1 MTKTAM
7 KIKKEKKPVK
17 PKKTKNASAAK
28 KETVKT
34 LRKKT
39 VKTVKIEKTK
49 EKVKTLK
56 KKEKTKKTKDISSAE
71 TKKVPLKVSK
81 KKTEKTTKTK
91 KLKKPKISTEKK
103 KEEKTPKKEK
113 KPIKTKKKPST
124 KKTTKKKTS
133 KKEEVK
139 EIKMVPPP
147 PKKDDETEERKKIRS
162 EINKILKDRFLP
174 RHIIDSI
181 TERVEKD
188 KTLKSKV
195 NKIVEKVIV
204 EYTKNLID
212 PTEACGMVGA
222 QSIGE
227 PGTQMSLP
235 YDEVVLVMIDDLIK
249 PVLIGE
255 FVDGVMK
262 QSPHPQGKFEIADV
276 SGVKVLSLNENE
288 RLIWKK
294 LKSCSRHEN
303 HDDLLKL
310 RLRSGRE
317 IIATPSHSFVIR
329 EDNKVVSIEGR
340 QLQVGQRIP
349 SIKNLPIGDTFSSLT
364 LREYFPPSEY
374 WYGSELALAQNGN
387 EATVPVGSDQLRH
400 HLLGQTSIELEDGLV
415 YPFQPHGHGL
425 PETLKLN
432 REFGWWIGAYLA
444 EGNSTKYY
452 TSISNVDDIFLQR
465 GRDFARKF
473 GLSYNEYDNPRGFA
487 LGHDLRINSSILSD
501 FMKQACCSGADA
513 KMVPE
518 FAYTADENFVSGLLR
533 GYFDGDGNISI
544 DRKVIRASSSSKKL
558 IDAIALL
565 LSRFGI
571 FSRKGKSGNSYT
583 LSISHRYAP
592 LFEEKIGLD
601 NKNKQA
607 KLKKLAQACSDRSYD
622 VTEMYTGFGDIFSV
636 LAKKLGMPSREVRN
650 FTQRQRIGRTALWR
664 YIQKFEE
671 LALKQ
676 DIDIEKDL
684 ANLRKMAESDVIWDE
699 IIQISWV
706 KPNGKY
712 LYDFSV
718 DGLDTFSTFD
728 GVLTHNTMRTFHY
741 AGVAEINVTLGLP
754 RLIEI
759 VDARSIPST
768 PMMTIYLQDEYKTNP
783 DLAKEIANK
792 IEITRLTDVA
802 DIEMDLINIVI
813 NIKPNKKT
821 MEKKGLTIDEMLE
834 GVQSVRKTD
843 AKIEKKDTIKIT
855 LDEPGYMKLQN
866 VNEALKKLKIKGI
879 DGIKRVIIR
888 NEPDEGYVIYSEGSN
903 LTEVLK
909 IEGVDPYRTATNDIH
924 AVARELGIE
933 AARNMIIQEAHN
945 TLSEQGLNVDLRHI
959 MLVADTMTADGT
971 VRAIGRHGV
980 SGEKSS
986 VLSRA
991 AFEITVNHL
1000 LLASQRG
1007 ESDTLNGVA
1016 ENIIVG
1022 QPVNLGTG
1030 AVKLVME
1037 LGKTKKKKGK

>member
-1 MTKTAM
+1 MTKTAA

-28 KETVKT
+28 TKKETVKT
-34 LRKKT
+34 LREKT
-39 VKTVKIEKTK
+39 VNTVKIEKTK

-71 TKKVPLKVSK
+71 TKKAPLKVSK

-91 KLKKPKISTEKK
+91 ELKKPKISTEKK

-113 KPIKTKKKPST
+113 KPIKTKKEPST

-174 RHIIDSI
+174 RHIIDI
-181 TERVEKD
+181 VTERVEKD

-195 NKIVEKVIV
+195 NKIVEKVIA

-227 PGTQMSLP
+227 PGTQM
-235 YDEVVLVMIDDLIK
+235 
-249 PVLIGE
+249 
-255 FVDGVMK
+255 
-262 QSPHPQGKFEIADV
+262 
-276 SGVKVLSLNENE
+276 
-288 RLIWKK
+288 
-294 LKSCSRHEN
+294 
-303 HDDLLKL
+303 
-310 RLRSGRE
+310 
-317 IIATPSHSFVIR
+317 
-329 EDNKVVSIEGR
+329 
-340 QLQVGQRIP
+340 
-349 SIKNLPIGDTFSSLT
+349 
-364 LREYFPPSEY
+364 
-374 WYGSELALAQNGN
+374 
-387 EATVPVGSDQLRH
+387 
-400 HLLGQTSIELEDGLV
+400 
-415 YPFQPHGHGL
+415 
-425 PETLKLN
+425 
-432 REFGWWIGAYLA
+432 
-444 EGNSTKYY
+444 
-452 TSISNVDDIFLQR
+452 
-465 GRDFARKF
+465 
-473 GLSYNEYDNPRGFA
+473 
-487 LGHDLRINSSILSD
+487 
-501 FMKQACCSGADA
+501 
-513 KMVPE
+513 
-518 FAYTADENFVSGLLR
+518 
-533 GYFDGDGNISI
+533 
-544 DRKVIRASSSSKKL
+544 
-558 IDAIALL
+558 
-565 LSRFGI
+565 
-571 FSRKGKSGNSYT
+571 
-583 LSISHRYAP
+583 
-592 LFEEKIGLD
+592 
-601 NKNKQA
+601 
-607 KLKKLAQACSDRSYD
+607 
-622 VTEMYTGFGDIFSV
+622 
-636 LAKKLGMPSREVRN
+636 
-650 FTQRQRIGRTALWR
+650 
-664 YIQKFEE
+664 
-671 LALKQ
+671 
-676 DIDIEKDL
+676 
-684 ANLRKMAESDVIWDE
+684 
-699 IIQISWV
+699 
-706 KPNGKY
+706 
-712 LYDFSV
+712 
-718 DGLDTFSTFD
+718 
-728 GVLTHNTMRTFHY
+728 TMRTFHY

-843 AKIEKKDTIKIT
+843 AEIEKKDTIKIT

-888 NEPDEGYVIYSEGSN
+888 NEPNEGYVIYSEGSN

-959 MLVADTMTADGT
+959 MLVADVMTADGT

-1007 ESDTLNGVA
+1007 EADTLNGVA

-1030 AVKLVME
+1030 AVKLVMK
-1037 LGKTKKKKGK
+1037 LGKTKKKKEK